1 VDITLQMKGVVLIK
15 RKKEKKPVDLAAALE
30 QCRKDVA
37 AMKAK
42 NANCFTAMAGRCGPV
57 VGPIVAK
64 LPDTGC
70 VWVCKCGHSNCM
82 TKIVCSKCHDV
93 PEKVTEVKNE
103 GFSRRCINQESVD
116 KLFEKIVSAVPEQ
129 VDKPFS
135 FLPKVHTVMCSTTKI
150 KTVQVN
156 RKGRSA
162 LRGEVLFSEPILPL
176 ELELIWCDG
185 CVERG
190 RLLGPLSSLS
200 ATEKYM
206 ERSFPKC
213 ISCLAG
219 REETLPVQKETW
231 TRLKRREIG
240 QLTPVT
246 DAEYLNEVPKKV
258 RCENL
263 VSWSGAGLQEELD
276 EPIRD
281 VVVEKKKRQQ
291 MRELIQIERAFH
303 APAKIV
309 GEKYIPPFLRNASL
323 GCPVT
328 GEKRRTDISVLVE
341 EMIEGFVFDPT
352 KKSQYDFQDDEV
364 ELVDIR
370 DGKMEEV
377 DPPDWIDY
385 GGEDKMPV
393 YVVSLPDDMY
403 QDIGVEEREI
413 FVYREWGDEVMNVK
427 PTVRMKVINTDIDG
441 SNDHMRPVVKTKK
454 GIG

>member
-1 VDITLQMKGVVLIK
+1 MRGVVLIK
-15 RKKEKKPVDLAAALE
+15 KKKEKKSVDLAAALE

-42 NANCFTAMAGRCGPV
+42 NANCFTVMAGRCGPV
-57 VGPIVAK
+57 TGPVVTK

-82 TKIVCSKCHDV
+82 TKIVCSKCYDT

-103 GFSRRCINQESVD
+103 GLSRRCINQESVD
-116 KLFEKIVSAVPEQ
+116 KLFEEVVSAVPQIE
-129 VDKPFS
+129 DKPFS
-135 FLPKVHTVMCSTTKI
+135 FLPMIHTVMCPTTKV
-150 KTVQVN
+150 KTVQIN

-162 LRGEVLFSEPILPL
+162 LSGEVLFSEPILPL

-185 CVERG
+185 CRQRG
-190 RLLGPLSSLS
+190 ELLGPLSSLD

-206 ERSFPKC
+206 ERHLPRC
-213 ISCLAG
+213 IWCLTE
-219 REETLPVQKETW
+219 RKMTFPVQRETW

-240 QLTPVT
+240 QFIPVT

-258 RCENL
+258 RCDNL
-263 VSWSGAGLQEELD
+263 VSWNDAGVQEELD
-276 EPIRD
+276 EPIVD
-281 VVVEKKKRQQ
+281 VVVEKRKRQQ
-291 MRELIQIERAFH
+291 MRELIEIERTYH
-303 APAKIV
+303 APAKMIE
-309 GEKYIPPFLRNASL
+309 EKYIPPFLRNASL
-323 GCPVT
+323 GCPVG
-328 GEKRRTDISVLVE
+328 GEKRRADISALVE
-341 EMIEGFVFDPT
+341 EMIGGFVFDAE
-352 KKSQYDFQDDEV
+352 KKSQYDFQDEDV

-377 DPPDWIDY
+377 DAPDWKDY
-385 GGEDKMPV
+385 GGEDEMPV

-403 QDIGVEEREI
+403 KDIGVEEREI
-413 FVYREWGDEVMNVK
+413 FVHREWGDKVVIAK

-441 SNDHMRPVVKTKK
+441 NNNDKRPVVMMRK